1 MFELNGSYS
10 DVQKTKTKT
19 ASRLCFW
26 LPKIRCH
33 KRAHKNSTGKCLI
46 CVRKKIYHGPVLNLK
61 FWVGFDCF
69 TFFTDESRM
78 KNSYFHYWI
87 SGISPPEMNPFG
99 ADARTL
105 TGRWLWGERF
115 HLSPIQILR
124 ELITAKVGRRDGT
137 LGTLSHVAHITC
149 ILWPKRVVTF
159 ETFDQSDE
167 ETRPD
172 WKSSLNL
179 SDQMSQW

>member
-1 MFELNGSYS
+1 MRAGVLFWVMFELNSSYS

-26 LPKIRCH
+26 LPKIRTLYETIEKMCH
-33 KRAHKNSTGKCLI
+33 KRAHKNSTVKCLI
-46 CVRKKIYHGPVLNLK
+46 WVWKKIYHGPVLNLK

-105 TGRWLWGERF
+105 TGWWLGGGEGVRF
-115 HLSPIQILR
+115 RRSWSP
-124 ELITAKVGRRDGT
+124 
-137 LGTLSHVAHITC
+137 LGTSIAHISHNHT
-149 ILWPKRVVTF
+149 TG
-159 ETFDQSDE
+159 SG
-167 ETRPD
+167 
-172 WKSSLNL
+172 NL
-179 SDQMSQW
+179 CNF

>member
-1 MFELNGSYS
+1 MRAGVLFWVMFELNGSDS

-26 LPKIRCH
+26 LPKIRTLDETIEKRCH

-105 TGRWLWGERF
+105 TGWWLGGGEGVRF
-115 HLSPIQILR
+115 RRSWSPLGTSIALISHNHTTGSGVLHLSW
-124 ELITAKVGRRDGT
+124 
-137 LGTLSHVAHITC
+137 C
-149 ILWPKRVVTF
+149 NF
-159 ETFDQSDE
+159 
-167 ETRPD
+167 
-172 WKSSLNL
+172 
-179 SDQMSQW
+179 